1 MPDWMHTSVAPSC
14 CASAALRPTSSN
26 DSVYASGSVARW
38 ANAQNRQP
46 T

>member
-1 MPDWMHTSVAPSC
+1 MPPCMQTSVAPSPQ
-14 CASAALRPTSSN
+14 ASPARSATSSS
-26 DSVYASGSVARW
+26 DSGEGVGVLLRW